1 MKMTYIDED
10 SAERLRVAIIAQAGK
25 DYLLYKEREY
35 NLNKLFEACK
45 MELEDYEEKL
55 RKNRNDILQVVTFFK
70 SKWFQTLSE
79 GETNYDRI
87 TQRLD
92 EQHVILMKEKEE
104 RKRKEEER
112 KRKAEE
118 KKRLKQST

>member
-10 SAERLRVAIIAQAGK
+10 GAEKLRVAIIAQAGK

-35 NLNKLFEACK
+35 NYNKLFEAGK

-55 RKNRNDILQVVTFFK
+55 RKNRNDINQVVTFFK

-79 GETNYDRI
+79 GETNYERI

-112 KRKAEE
+112 KRRAEE
-118 KKRLKQST
+118 KKRLKQTA